1 VGYKRPPDDVDRIL
15 QMPPTP
21 AIVPSPDGARLLLVE
36 REPHPPVSLLARP
49 HLRLAGVRVD
59 PAAGGLRCTARIAA
73 LRLQPVAGGQPV
85 PVRLPDDRSFGL
97 PVWSP
102 DGSRLALVRHLG
114 EDGKELWIVDAATGE
129 ARPVPGVRIRD
140 TLARVTGAALPGQ
153 PPAPLRW
160 APDGRLLAL
169 AAPVGRPSGA
179 SPPAP
184 VGPRIEETDGKRSQM
199 QTFQDLLATEE
210 DDRIFQGLATSR
222 LVRVDP
228 ATGVAET
235 VGEPG
240 LLFRFD
246 PSPDGRFL
254 LVAELRPPF
263 SHRVPWPYFAR
274 RLTVRDSAGARLALV
289 ADLPVA
295 DEVPRHGVPTGPRQS
310 QWQAT
315 RAAALLAVEAL
326 DGGDPLRPA
335 EHRDRLLR
343 WTEPFTDGPVEALRS
358 RHRVVDSLW
367 LESPDRILLT
377 EWDRDRRWRTTWL
390 VDLDSPQSRRAIFDL
405 SINDAYGDPGSPVR
419 RVTASGH
426 EVALQEGDAIYLA
439 GAGAGEEGD
448 RPFLD
453 RFDLAT
459 GAVDRLHRCGV
470 DAYERFVCFAGDR
483 RDRIVILR
491 ETPVE
496 PPNLHLVDLAA
507 DRWPLSA
514 YPDPHPELTGA
525 ARQLMRYSRDDGVPL
540 SGLLHLP
547 PGWRPGDPRLPVLL
561 WAYPMDYSD
570 PGTAGQVRGSDRT
583 FLRLEGA
590 TPLWLLLRGWA
601 VLSASMPVI
610 GDPETMN
617 DTYVEQVVASARAA
631 VDALDEMGVVDRRRV
646 VVSGHSYG
654 GFMTANLLAHSDL
667 FAAGIARSGAYNR
680 TLTPFGFQTE
690 RRSYW
695 EAPDVYHRVS
705 PFSHA
710 DRIRAPLLL
719 IHGAADGNSGTYP
732 IQSERLFQ
740 AIQGHGGTARLV
752 ILPFEDHA
760 YRGLESILHVVA
772 ELFEWTER
780 HAPVREAEP
789 VSWTGR
795 P

>member
-1 VGYKRPPDDVDRIL
+1 MVQAPP
-15 QMPPTP
+15 PP
-21 AIVPSPDGARLLLVE
+21 AIVPSPDGTRLLLVE

-49 HLRLAGVRVD
+49 FLRLAGVRVD

-73 LRLQPVAGGQPV
+73 LRLQPVAGGRPV
-85 PVRLPDDRSFGL
+85 AVGLPDDRSFGL

-102 DGSRLALVRHLG
+102 DGSRLAVVRHFG
-114 EDGKELWIVDAATGE
+114 EDGKELWIVEAATGE
-129 ARPVPGVRIRD
+129 ARPVAGVRIAD
-140 TLARVTGAALPGQ
+140 TLAPPIGTVLPGQ
-153 PPAPLRW
+153 PPAPVRW
-160 APDGRLLAL
+160 APEGRLLAL
-169 AAPVGRPSGA
+169 AAPDGRPRGA
-179 SPPAP
+179 ASPAP
-184 VGPRIEETDGKRSQM
+184 VGPHVEETDGKRSQM
-199 QTFQDLLATEE
+199 HTFQDLLTTVE
-210 DDRIFQGLATSR
+210 DDRRFEELATSR

-228 ATGVAET
+228 ATGAVEP

-240 LLFRFD
+240 LLFRCD

-254 LVAELRPPF
+254 LVAEVRPPF

-274 RLTVRDSAGARLALV
+274 RVSVRDPAGAPVATI
-289 ADLPVA
+289 ADLPVT
-295 DEVPRHGVPTGPRQS
+295 DEVPRHGVPVGPRQVH
-310 QWQAT
+310 WQAH
-315 RAAALLAVEAL
+315 REAVVIAVEAL
-326 DGGDPLRPA
+326 DGGDPVRPA

-343 WTEPFTDGPVEALRS
+343 WTEPFTGGPGEALRT
-358 RHRVVDSLW
+358 RHRVVDRLW
-367 LESPDRILLT
+367 LERPDHVLLT

-390 VDLDSPQSRRAIFDL
+390 VDLEAPGSRRAIFDL
-405 SINDAYGDPGSPVR
+405 SVNDAYGDPGSPVR

-426 EVALQEGDAIYLA
+426 EVALQDGEAIYLA
-439 GAGAGEEGD
+439 GTGAGQEGD

-453 RFDLAT
+453 RLDLAT
-459 GAVDRLHRCGV
+459 GAADRLHRCGI
-470 DAYERFVCFAGDR
+470 DAFERFVCFAGDR
-483 RDRIVILR
+483 RDRIVVQR

-496 PPNLHLVDLAA
+496 PPNLHLLDLAG
-507 DRWPLSA
+507 DRRPLSA
-514 YPDPHPELTGA
+514 YPHLHPELAGA
-525 ARQLMRYSRDDGVPL
+525 VRRLVRYRRDDAVPL

-547 PGWRPGDPRLPVLL
+547 PGWRPGDRRLPVLL

-570 PGTAGQVRGSDRT
+570 PDTAGQVRGSDRT
-583 FLRLEGA
+583 FMRLEGA

-631 VDALDEMGVVDRRRV
+631 IDALDEMGVVDRRRV

-654 GFMTANLLAHSDL
+654 GFMTANLLAHTDL
-667 FAAGIARSGAYNR
+667 FAAGVARSGAYNR

-690 RRSYW
+690 RRSFW

-705 PFSHA
+705 PFAHA

-772 ELFEWTER
+772 ELFDWTER
-780 HAPVREAEP
+780 HAPAREPEP
-789 VSWTGR
+789 VS
-795 P
+795 